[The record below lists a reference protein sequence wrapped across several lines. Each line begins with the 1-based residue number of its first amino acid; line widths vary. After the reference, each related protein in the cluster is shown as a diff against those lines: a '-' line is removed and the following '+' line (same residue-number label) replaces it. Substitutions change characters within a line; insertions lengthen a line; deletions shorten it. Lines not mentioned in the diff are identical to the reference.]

1 MDYFKVIFLII
12 KENRLQIFCKFII
25 RNLKKNREMITV
37 QNTINASI
45 EKVWELWAATEHVV
59 KWNNASED
67 WHTPFAENDLK
78 VGGKFKYTMA
88 STDGTMRFDFEGVYT
103 NVVNPSLIEYEM
115 ADGRKVKIVFEKDAE
130 GIKVIESFDPETVNP
145 EEMQKNGWQAI
156 LDNFKKYVENATL

>member
-1 MDYFKVIFLII
+1 
-12 KENRLQIFCKFII
+12 
-25 RNLKKNREMITV
+25 MITV
-37 QNTINASI
+37 QSTINASM
-45 EKVWELWAATEHVV
+45 EKIWELWTAPEHVM

>member
-1 MDYFKVIFLII
+1 
-12 KENRLQIFCKFII
+12 
-25 RNLKKNREMITV
+25 MITV
-37 QNTINASI
+37 QSTINASI
-45 EKVWELWAATEHVV
+45 ETIWELWTAPEHVM

-88 STDGTMRFDFEGVYT
+88 STDGTMRFDFEGIYT

>member
-1 MDYFKVIFLII
+1 
-12 KENRLQIFCKFII
+12 
-25 RNLKKNREMITV
+25 MITV
-37 QNTINASI
+37 QSTINASI
-45 EKVWELWAATEHVV
+45 EKVWELWTAPKHVM

-88 STDGTMRFDFEGVYT
+88 STDGTMRFDFEGIYT

-156 LDNFKKYVENATL
+156 LDNFKKYVENTTL

>member
-1 MDYFKVIFLII
+1 
-12 KENRLQIFCKFII
+12 
-25 RNLKKNREMITV
+25 MITV
-37 QNTINASI
+37 QSTINASI
-45 EKVWELWAATEHVV
+45 EKIWELWTAPEHVM

-88 STDGTMRFDFEGVYT
+88 STDGTMRFDFEGIYT

>member
-1 MDYFKVIFLII
+1 
-12 KENRLQIFCKFII
+12 
-25 RNLKKNREMITV
+25 MITV
-37 QNTINASI
+37 QSTINASM
-45 EKVWELWAATEHVV
+45 EKVWELWTAPEHVM

>member
-1 MDYFKVIFLII
+1 
-12 KENRLQIFCKFII
+12 
-25 RNLKKNREMITV
+25 MITV
-37 QNTINASI
+37 QSTINASM
-45 EKVWELWAATEHVV
+45 EKIWELWTAPEHVM

-156 LDNFKKYVENATL
+156 LDNFKKYVENTTL